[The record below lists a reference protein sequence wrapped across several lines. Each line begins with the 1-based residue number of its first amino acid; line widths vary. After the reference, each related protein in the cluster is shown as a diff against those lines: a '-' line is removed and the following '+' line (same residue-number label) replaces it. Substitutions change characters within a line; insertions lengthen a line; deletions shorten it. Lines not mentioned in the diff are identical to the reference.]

1 MSDLEIEVKFFLPAP
16 ESIRE
21 RLRVLGAE
29 PASEPVFERNL
40 RFENAAGDL
49 RRQHALLRLRQDRS
63 ARLTYK
69 GPPGAAGA
77 GLEGTVKV
85 FRELEVSVSDF
96 DRTRAILES
105 VGFSVVQ
112 SYEKWR
118 QTFAVDAAECCLDI
132 LPYGTFLEIEG
143 PAETLRSVSRRL
155 ELPWERRILTN
166 YLALFDAVREAFGL
180 PFSDLTFAHFEGR
193 SMDAAPVIRRFEAGD
208 GP

>member
-1 MSDLEIEVKFFLPAP
+1 MSDLEIEVKFFLPDP

-21 RLRVLGAE
+21 RLGVLGTE

-49 RRQHALLRLRQDRS
+49 RRQQALLRLRQDRS

-77 GLEGTVKV
+77 GLEGAVKV

-96 DRTRAILES
+96 DRTRAILEA

-118 QTFAVDAAECCLDI
+118 QTFAIDGAECCLDI

-143 PAETLRSVSRRL
+143 PAATIRSVSRRL

-166 YLALFDAVREAFGL
+166 YLALFETVREAFDL
-180 PFSDLTFAHFEGR
+180 PFSDLTFAHFEGKPV
-193 SMDAAPVIRRFEAGD
+193 DAAPVIRGFEAGED
-208 GP
+208 P

>member
-1 MSDLEIEVKFFLPAP
+1 MSDLEIEVKFFLPDPAP
-16 ESIRE
+16 IRG
-21 RLRVLGAE
+21 RLRALGAE
-29 PASEPVFERNL
+29 PESEPVFERNL

-49 RRQHALLRLRQDRS
+49 RRRRALLRLRRDRS

-77 GLEGTVKV
+77 ELAGAVKV

-96 DRTRAILES
+96 EGTRAILEA

-118 QTFAVDAAECCLDI
+118 QTFAIDGAECCVDI
-132 LPYGTFLEIEG
+132 LPFGAFLEIEG
-143 PAETLRSVSRRL
+143 PPETIRSVSRRL
-155 ELPWERRILTN
+155 ELPWRRRILAN
-166 YLALFDAVREAFGL
+166 YLALFDAVRDARGL
-180 PFSDLTFAHFEGR
+180 PFSDLAFAHFEGR
-193 SMDAAPVIRRFEAGD
+193 SVDAAAVIRGFEAGD